1 MHARSRKIALAPLP
15 SRDELEDAF
24 PSDDAVVIEIA
35 AFAEET
41 TTRPHERI
49 CLGCGGD
56 GSRHEGCS
64 HTEVARLHEPSRA
77 AGEMVARL
85 RRAAAEHR
93 AASRALRALVTSEL
107 GRGRAELE
115 TTAATP
121 AEIEVEA
128 EAEATPTVIEAP
140 APAIEAAVVPC
151 PRCAEREAE
160 SADVVVTPPRAAR
173 KRGRPATSE
182 VESADASAGADASAA
197 ASAVVSPPRAARKR
211 GRAPVDQQAFPFLT
225 EAVASEGETSEAGAQ
240 QRSD

>member
-15 SRDELEDAF
+15 SRDEIEDAF

-35 AFAEET
+35 SVAEET
-41 TTRPHERI
+41 TRPNERI

-64 HTEVARLHEPSRA
+64 HAEVARLHEPSRA

-115 TTAATP
+115 TTATTTP
-121 AEIEVEA
+121 VDLEA
-128 EAEATPTVIEAP
+128 EAPPAAIEAP
-140 APAIEAAVVPC
+140 LATIEAAVVPC

-160 SADVVVTPPRAAR
+160 SAGAV
-173 KRGRPATSE
+173 
-182 VESADASAGADASAA
+182 AGAGV
-197 ASAVVSPPRAARKR
+197 VVSPPRAARKR
-211 GRAPVDQQAFPFLT
+211 GRAAIDQQTFPFLKD
-225 EAVASEGETSEAGAQ
+225 AVAASEGERAAPPDADTLP
-240 QRSD
+240 